1 MSVQQISVFLENRSG
16 TFADLTRI
24 LSENKINLRAVSVA
38 ETSEFGIVRMIV
50 DDVFDAATILKDAGY
65 IARLTPV
72 VGVDIADKP
81 GGLENIIEVL
91 NAVSIDVEYLYAFL
105 GGKACHAHIIIKVRD
120 NDKAE
125 SALRSAGFELLE
137 QD

>member
-1 MSVQQISVFLENRSG
+1 ML
-16 TFADLTRI
+16 I
-24 LSENKINLRAVSVA
+24 LPGFYLKIKLRAVSVA

-81 GGLENIIEVL
+81 GGLESIIEVV
-91 NAVSIDVEYLYAFL
+91 NAVSIE
-105 GGKACHAHIIIKVRD
+105 G
-120 NDKAE
+120 E
-125 SALRSAGFELLE
+125 
-137 QD
+137 

>member
-24 LSENKINLRAVSVA
+24 LSENKINLRA
-38 ETSEFGIVRMIV
+38 
-50 DDVFDAATILKDAGY
+50 
-65 IARLTPV
+65 
-72 VGVDIADKP
+72 
-81 GGLENIIEVL
+81 
-91 NAVSIDVEYLYAFL
+91 FL
-105 GGKACHAHIIIKVRD
+105 GGKAGHAHIIIKVRD